1 MGFFCACVSVSQYV
15 CVYACVCVCII
26 FMFVCGWVLF
36 FMIYKLGRGSH
47 KNLISVQANE
57 LLFGGRR
64 ITALEA
70 YQLGLVSH
78 VFWPTAFMQ
87 EVIPRAQNMAS
98 CSAKVTM
105 IVDIALVQMHA
116 VCLIDSHS

>member
-1 MGFFCACVSVSQYV
+1 MDGRACIYWDGMFGCMGKCREVSIVHNHKLPQFVSPITV
-15 CVYACVCVCII
+15 CT
-26 FMFVCGWVLF
+26 
-36 FMIYKLGRGSH
+36 
-47 KNLISVQANE
+47 QANE

-98 CSAKVTM
+98 CSAKVILLTT
-105 IVDIALVQMHA
+105 
-116 VCLIDSHS
+116 LILLL

>member
-1 MGFFCACVSVSQYV
+1 MGVHV
-15 CVYACVCVCII
+15 CVGMVCMDVWDRMGKCRVLYVFIFHNRKLPQFVSPVTVCT
-26 FMFVCGWVLF
+26 
-36 FMIYKLGRGSH
+36 
-47 KNLISVQANE
+47 QANE

-98 CSAKVTM
+98 CSAKVILLTT
-105 IVDIALVQMHA
+105 LT
-116 VCLIDSHS
+116 LLP